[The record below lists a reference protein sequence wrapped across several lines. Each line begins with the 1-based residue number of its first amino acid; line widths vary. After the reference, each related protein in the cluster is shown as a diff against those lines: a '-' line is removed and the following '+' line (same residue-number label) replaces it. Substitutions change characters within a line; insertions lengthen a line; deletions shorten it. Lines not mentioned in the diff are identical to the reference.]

1 MKDFKDL
8 YLLSVRHIKE
18 IENRLDAISKQFEQN
33 KIDNELR
40 LLDNADVKQLFNI
53 SDKTLTNWRNDGV
66 LNPSKIGGSIYYEV
80 DDIKQTIQKNKI
92 GLKKKVS

>member
-18 IENRLDAISKQFEQN
+18 IENRLEIITKEFDKS
-33 KIDNELR
+33 KIDNQIR
-40 LLDNADVKQLFNI
+40 LLDNADVKQLFKI
-53 SDKTLTNWRNDGV
+53 SDKTLTNWKNEGI
-66 LNPSKIGGSIYYEV
+66 LNPSKIGGTIYYEL
-80 DDIKQTIQKNKI
+80 DDIKNTVQQNKV

>member
-18 IENRLDAISKQFEQN
+18 IENRLETITKEFEKN
-33 KIDNELR
+33 KINNEVR

-53 SDKTLTNWRNDGV
+53 SDKTITNWKNEGI
-66 LNPSKIGGSIYYEV
+66 LNPSKIGGSIYYELS
-80 DDIKQTIQKNKI
+80 DIKQTIQQNKI